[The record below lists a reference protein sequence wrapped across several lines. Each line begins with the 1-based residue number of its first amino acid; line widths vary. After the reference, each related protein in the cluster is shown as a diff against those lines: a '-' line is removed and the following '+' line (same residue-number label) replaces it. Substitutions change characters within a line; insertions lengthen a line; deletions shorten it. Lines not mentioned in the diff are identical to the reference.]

1 MFLCI
6 PWVELKIWLIQRVLE
21 YTSLCT
27 HFCLF
32 LTLSFSVSPLC
43 ELCIC
48 EMNRLW
54 RHKMATSII
63 WQNEVVICHR
73 RTHVEA
79 HVKFSSRLCCF
90 LRRQCG
96 HRCMC
101 VCCLYFLLCWC
112 CFCSLTSCVRVF
124 PWRREQTT
132 LLWLSVLSF
141 NKLAPWSLTSFAVV
155 CLTFTVVVRE
165 VFSFPVIS
173 SRADF
178 LHFALD
184 CCECHRFTF
193 LKCWSVSYNNTLIG
207 DRTSC
212 CLSCS
217 SFVFPAWDLSS
228 LSAAALFQK
237 QPHLSYVDA
246 LIYPRFVLWLKE
258 VSIYGAWSLG
268 TQYLKC

>member
-21 YTSLCT
+21 YTSLVSRRMSSFLLVCP
-27 HFCLF
+27 LF
-32 LTLSFSVSPLC
+32 ISTTV
-43 ELCIC
+43 
-48 EMNRLW
+48 W
-54 RHKMATSII
+54 TS
-63 WQNEVVICHR
+63 
-73 RTHVEA
+73 
-79 HVKFSSRLCCF
+79 L
-90 LRRQCG
+90 
-96 HRCMC
+96 CMC
-101 VCCLYFLLCWC
+101 VYCLYFLFCWC
-112 CFCSLTSCVRVF
+112 CFCSLTSCVRAF
-124 PWRREQTT
+124 PWRREQKT

-141 NKLAPWSLTSFAVV
+141 NKLAPWSLTSFTVV

-237 QPHLSYVDA
+237 QPHLFYVDA
-246 LIYPRFVLWLKE
+246 LIYPRFVLWLEE
-258 VSIYGAWSLG
+258 VSIYGACSLG